1 MTAPAPVEV
10 APGQI
15 AIVDDDGGVN
25 AIAAGD
31 LERAKAEGARLA
43 TQKDVDVARYTSGL
57 AGAAATADAAARGAT
72 FGASDWI
79 QVEGARALAGDDAA
93 DQMRQKTNLL
103 REGFADT
110 TGVAEIAGGFLLPI
124 PGSGAAKGIAGGI
137 GRGLAGA
144 AERAGMRGLASVAE
158 HVVPGALAAAYEGGV
173 MGVGQAMS
181 EAALGNHDL
190 TAERLFAHASKGAL
204 LGGAI
209 GGGLHV
215 GGAAVGRGLARAGEG
230 AVALA
235 ERGSALAERAGAGL
249 ESATARAGEGLI
261 AGVEHLGTG
270 AAGLVRREGE
280 RGAVLLERGG
290 AELARGVEAGGERL
304 AEVASHARVTEA
316 AEAAARK
323 LEGLSSEGVLS
334 RAKGLADEEA
344 FRALGGGNAERAREV
359 GALLREEGIVTATSS
374 RSSQT
379 AKLEAKVADVGA
391 ELEGL
396 QRQAAKGADV
406 GEKIAATSAK
416 QALLRDALTA
426 AEAGAAKVAPRSVGE
441 IAGLGALA
449 MAHPGAALAVGAGK
463 LAREYQANVASA
475 ALGHVAKIENITA
488 ITSAIDAKIASA
500 AEGMRSVVDPTKR
513 GAAIRGAA
521 GELASGIRT
530 GSVDAARAVRE
541 GSQATGSAI
550 DALTVGARSRV
561 TEPVARTSS
570 AVAARIADGL
580 VQSADATAERV
591 RGFVGGSL
599 RQVAPRV
606 ADATTAVATRAVM
619 HLQAIAP
626 RAPRPVNALQ
636 PEKRTITPQQAASF
650 AKSVDAVKDPTI
662 LVRQVVSGQVSRETV
677 EAVRAVYPALFAVMQ
692 GRLLDE
698 VAKLP
703 RELPYPT
710 RVSLSVLFDVA
721 LDASMK
727 PAVIAGLQ
735 AQYSAPSHGGTPPP
749 RPLNPNAF
757 RTAAPASARQ
767 EAPPGRK

>member
-1 MTAPAPVEV
+1 MSGELVGIRDE
-10 APGQI
+10 
-15 AIVDDDGGVN
+15 DGGISYVRP
-25 AIAAGD
+25 GD
-31 LERAKAEGARLA
+31 LAAAKGEGAR
-43 TQKDVDVARYTSGL
+43 VASQLEIDRDNYTRGL
-57 AGAAATADAAARGAT
+57 AGAAATADAMASGAT
-72 FGASDWI
+72 FGGSNWV
-79 QVEGARALAGDDAA
+79 QVEGARLLGGDEAA

-110 TGVAEIAGGFLLPI
+110 NAVAELAGGFLLPV
-124 PGSGAAKGIAGGI
+124 PGTGAAKGVAGAVGK
-137 GRGLAGA
+137 GLAGA

-158 HVVPGALAAAYEGGV
+158 HVVPGALGAAYEGAA

-209 GGGLHV
+209 GTGLHV

-235 ERGSALAERAGAGL
+235 ERGSVFAERAGAGL

-323 LEGLSSEGVLS
+323 LDGLSSEGVLS

-374 RSSQT
+374 RSSQA
-379 AKLEAKVADVGA
+379 AKLETKLASVGE

-396 QRQAAKGADV
+396 QRQAAKGGEV
-406 GEKIAATSAK
+406 GEQIAATQAK
-416 QALLRDALTA
+416 QSLLRDALTA

-449 MAHPGAALAVGAGK
+449 VAHPGAALAVGAGK

-500 AEGMRSVVDPTKR
+500 AEGMRGVVDPAKR

-521 GELASGIRT
+521 GELAGGIRT

-550 DALTVGARSRV
+550 DALTVGARARV

-570 AVAARIADGL
+570 ALAARIADGM

-626 RAPRPVNALQ
+626 RPPSPVNALQ
-636 PEKRTITPQQAASF
+636 PEKRSITPQQAASF
-650 AKSVDAVKDPTI
+650 AKSIDAVKDPTI

-677 EAVRAVYPALFAVMQ
+677 EAVRAVYPSLFAVMQ

-735 AQYSAPSHGGTPPP
+735 SQYSAPSHGGTPPP

>member
-1 MTAPAPVEV
+1 MSGELVGIRDE
-10 APGQI
+10 
-15 AIVDDDGGVN
+15 DGGISYVRP
-25 AIAAGD
+25 GD
-31 LERAKAEGARLA
+31 LAAAKGEGAAVA
-43 TQKDVDVARYTSGL
+43 TQGEIDKDNYTRGL
-57 AGAAATADAAARGAT
+57 AGAAATADAMASGAT
-72 FGASDWI
+72 FGGSNWL
-79 QVEGARALAGDDAA
+79 QVEGARLLGGDEAA

-110 TGVAEIAGGFLLPI
+110 NAVAELAGGFLLPV
-124 PGSGAAKGIAGGI
+124 PGVGAAKGVAGAVGK
-137 GRGLAGA
+137 GLAGV

-158 HVVPGALAAAYEGGV
+158 HVLPGALGAAYEGGV

-230 AVALA
+230 AIALA
-235 ERGSALAERAGAGL
+235 ERGSVFAERAGAGL
-249 ESATARAGEGLI
+249 ESATARAGEGLV
-261 AGVEHLGTG
+261 AGVEQLGAG

-334 RAKGLADEEA
+334 RARGLADEEA
-344 FRALGGGNAERAREV
+344 FRALGGGHAERAREV

-374 RSSQT
+374 RTSQA
-379 AKLEAKVADVGA
+379 AKLETKLASVGE

-396 QRQAAKGADV
+396 QRQAAKGGEV
-406 GEKIAATSAK
+406 GEQIASAQAK
-416 QALLRDALTA
+416 QALLRDALA
-426 AEAGAAKVAPRSVGE
+426 ASEAGAAKVAPRSVGE
-441 IAGLGALA
+441 LAGLGALA
-449 MAHPGAALAVGAGK
+449 VAHPGAALALGAGK
-463 LAREYQANVASA
+463 VAREYQANIASA
-475 ALGHVAKIENITA
+475 ALGHVSKLENITA

-500 AEGMRSVVDPTKR
+500 AEGMRGVVDPAKR
-513 GAAIRGAA
+513 SAAIRGASS
-521 GELASGIRT
+521 ELAGGIRT
-530 GSVDAARAVRE
+530 GSTDAAQALRA
-541 GSQATGSAI
+541 GSQSTGSAI
-550 DALTVGARSRV
+550 DALTVGAKTRV
-561 TEPVARTSS
+561 AEPVARTSS

-580 VQSADATAERV
+580 VQGADVTAERV

-626 RAPRPVNALQ
+626 RAPSPVNALQ
-636 PEKRTITPQQAASF
+636 PEKRSITPQQAASF

-677 EAVRAVYPALFAVMQ
+677 EAVRAVYPSLFAVMQ

-735 AQYSAPSHGGTPPP
+735 SQYSAPSAGGTPPP

>member
-1 MTAPAPVEV
+1 MTAPGVVGIVE
-10 APGQI
+10 
-15 AIVDDDGGVN
+15 DTGGISYVRE
-25 AIAAGD
+25 AD
-31 LERAKAEGARLA
+31 LERAKSEGARVA
-43 TQKDVDVARYTSGL
+43 TQDEIDRSNYRGGL
-57 AGAAATADAAARGAT
+57 AGAAATADALASGAT
-72 FGASDWI
+72 FGGSTWL
-79 QVEGARALAGDDAA
+79 QVEGARLLGGDAAA

-103 REGFADT
+103 REEFAGTNDA
-110 TGVAEIAGGFLLPI
+110 AELAGGFLLPV
-124 PGSGAAKGIAGGI
+124 PGSGAVKGIAGGI
-137 GRGLAGA
+137 GKGLAGV

-158 HVVPGALAAAYEGGV
+158 HVVPGALGAAFEGGA

-209 GGGLHV
+209 GTGLHV

-230 AVALA
+230 AIALA
-235 ERGSALAERAGAGL
+235 ERGSVFAERAGAGL
-249 ESATARAGEGLI
+249 ESATARAGEGLV

-290 AELARGVEAGGERL
+290 AELARGVETGGERL

-316 AEAAARK
+316 AETAARK

-374 RSSQT
+374 RTTQAAKVE
-379 AKLEAKVADVGA
+379 AKLASVGE

-396 QRQAAKGADV
+396 QRQAAKGGEV
-406 GEKIAATSAK
+406 GEQIAATQAK
-416 QALLRDALTA
+416 QSLLRDALTA

-441 IAGLGALA
+441 LAGLGALA
-449 MAHPGAALAVGAGK
+449 VAHPGAALALGAGK
-463 LAREYQANVASA
+463 VAREYQANLASA
-475 ALGHVAKIENITA
+475 ALGHVSKIENITA

-500 AEGMRSVVDPTKR
+500 AEGMRGVVDPAKR

-521 GELASGIRT
+521 GELAGGIRT
-530 GSVDAARAVRE
+530 GSADAARAVRE

-550 DALTVGARSRV
+550 DALTVGARARV

-570 AVAARIADGL
+570 ALAARIADGM

-626 RAPRPVNALQ
+626 RAPSPVNALQ

-650 AKSVDAVKDPTI
+650 AKSIDAVKDPTI

-735 AQYSAPSHGGTPPP
+735 SQYSAPSTGGTPPP

>member
-1 MTAPAPVEV
+1 MTAPGTVGIVEST
-10 APGQI
+10 
-15 AIVDDDGGVN
+15 GGISYVRK
-25 AIAAGD
+25 AD
-31 LERAKAEGARLA
+31 LDAAKAEGAR
-43 TQKDVDVARYTSGL
+43 VASQDEIDRANYTSGL

-79 QVEGARALAGDDAA
+79 QVEGARALGGEDAA

-110 TGVAEIAGGFLLPI
+110 NAVAELAGGFLI
-124 PGSGAAKGIAGGI
+124 PVPGVGVAKGIAGGI

-158 HVVPGALAAAYEGGV
+158 HVLPGALGAAYEGGV

-209 GGGLHV
+209 GTGLHV

-235 ERGSALAERAGAGL
+235 ERGSVFAERAGTGL
-249 ESATARAGEGLI
+249 ESATARAGEGLV
-261 AGVEHLGTG
+261 AGVEQLGAG

-323 LEGLSSEGVLS
+323 LEGLTSEGVLS

-359 GALLREEGIVTATSS
+359 GAMLREEGIVTATSS
-374 RSSQT
+374 RGSQAAKVE
-379 AKLEAKVADVGA
+379 AKLASVGE

-396 QRQAAKGADV
+396 QRQAAKGGEV
-406 GEKIAATSAK
+406 GEQIASAQAK
-416 QALLRDALTA
+416 QALLRDALA
-426 AEAGAAKVAPRSVGE
+426 ASEAGAKVAPRSVGE
-441 IAGLGALA
+441 LAGLGALA
-449 MAHPGAALAVGAGK
+449 VAHPGAALALGAGK
-463 LAREYQANVASA
+463 VAREYQANIASA
-475 ALGHVAKIENITA
+475 ALGHVSKLENITA

-500 AEGMRSVVDPTKR
+500 AEGMRGVVDPAKR

-521 GELASGIRT
+521 GELAGGIRA
-530 GSVDAARAVRE
+530 GSTDAARAVRE

-550 DALTVGARSRV
+550 DALTVGAKTRV
-561 TEPVARTSS
+561 AEPVARTSS

-580 VQSADATAERV
+580 VQGADVTAERV

-626 RAPRPVNALQ
+626 RAPSPVNALQ
-636 PEKRTITPQQAASF
+636 PEKRSITPQQAASF

-677 EAVRAVYPALFAVMQ
+677 EAVRAVYPSLFAVMQ

-735 AQYSAPSHGGTPPP
+735 SQYSAPSHGGTPPP

>member
-31 LERAKAEGARLA
+31 LDRARAEGARLA

-57 AGAAATADAAARGAT
+57 SGAAATADALQRGAT
-72 FGASDWI
+72 FGAGDWL
-79 QVEGARALAGDDAA
+79 QVEGARLLGGDDAA

-110 TGVAEIAGGFLLPI
+110 TGVSEIAGGFLLPV
-124 PGSGAAKGIAGGI
+124 PGGGAAKGIAGAVGK
-137 GRGLAGA
+137 GLAGV

-158 HVVPGALAAAYEGGV
+158 HVLPGALGAAYEGGV

-209 GGGLHV
+209 GTGLHV

-235 ERGSALAERAGAGL
+235 ERGSVFAERAGAGL

-261 AGVEHLGTG
+261 AGVEQLGAG

-323 LEGLSSEGVLS
+323 LEGLTSEGVLS

-374 RSSQT
+374 RGSQAAKVE
-379 AKLEAKVADVGA
+379 AKLASVGE

-396 QRQAAKGADV
+396 QRQAAKGGEV
-406 GEKIAATSAK
+406 GEQIASAQAK
-416 QALLRDALTA
+416 QALLRDALA
-426 AEAGAAKVAPRSVGE
+426 ASEAGAKVAPRSVGE
-441 IAGLGALA
+441 LAGLGALA
-449 MAHPGAALAVGAGK
+449 VAHPGAALALGAGK
-463 LAREYQANVASA
+463 VAREYQANIASA
-475 ALGHVAKIENITA
+475 ALGHVSKLENITA

-500 AEGMRSVVDPTKR
+500 AEGMRGVVDPAKR

-521 GELASGIRT
+521 GELAGGIRA
-530 GSVDAARAVRE
+530 GSTDAARAVRE

-550 DALTVGARSRV
+550 DALTVGARTRV
-561 TEPVARTSS
+561 AEPVARTSS

-580 VQSADATAERV
+580 VQGADVTAERV

-626 RAPRPVNALQ
+626 RAPSPVNALQ
-636 PEKRTITPQQAASF
+636 PEKRSITPQQAASF

-677 EAVRAVYPALFAVMQ
+677 EAVRAVYPSLFAVMQ

-735 AQYSAPSHGGTPPP
+735 SQYSAPSHGGTPPP

>member
-1 MTAPAPVEV
+1 MTEPAQV
-10 APGQI
+10 
-15 AIVDDDGGVN
+15 AIVDEDGTVSTV
-25 AIAAGD
+25 AAGD
-31 LERAKAEGARLA
+31 VAAAKLEGAR
-43 TQKDVDVARYTSGL
+43 VASQGEIDKAHYRGGL
-57 AGAAATADAAARGAT
+57 AGAAATADALQRGAT
-72 FGASDWI
+72 FGGGDWL
-79 QVEGARALAGDDAA
+79 QVEGARLLGGEDAA
-93 DQMRQKTNLL
+93 DQMRQKTNIL
-103 REGFADT
+103 RDNFADT
-110 TGVAEIAGGFLLPI
+110 TGMAEIAGGFLLPV
-124 PGSGAAKGIAGGI
+124 PGGGVAKGVAGAVGK
-137 GRGLAGA
+137 GLAGV

-158 HVVPGALAAAYEGGV
+158 HVLPGALGAAYEGGV

-209 GGGLHV
+209 GTGLHV

-235 ERGSALAERAGAGL
+235 ERGSVFAERAGAGL
-249 ESATARAGEGLI
+249 ESATARAGEGLV
-261 AGVEHLGTG
+261 AGVEQLGAG

-323 LEGLSSEGVLS
+323 LEGLTSEGVLS

-344 FRALGGGNAERAREV
+344 FRALGGSGGANAREV
-359 GALLREEGIVTATSS
+359 GAMLREEGIVTATSS
-374 RSSQT
+374 RTSQAAKVE
-379 AKLEAKVADVGA
+379 AKLASVGE

-396 QRQAAKGADV
+396 QRQAAKGGEV
-406 GEKIAATSAK
+406 GEQIASAQAK
-416 QALLRDALTA
+416 QALLRDALA
-426 AEAGAAKVAPRSVGE
+426 ASEAGAAKVAPRSVGE
-441 IAGLGALA
+441 LAGLGALA
-449 MAHPGAALAVGAGK
+449 VAHPGAALALGAGK
-463 LAREYQANVASA
+463 VAREYQANVASA

-500 AEGMRSVVDPTKR
+500 AAGMRGVVDPAKR
-513 GAAIRGAA
+513 SAAIRGAA
-521 GELASGIRT
+521 GELAGGIRT

-550 DALTVGARSRV
+550 DALTVGARTRV
-561 TEPVARTSS
+561 AEPVARTSS
-570 AVAARIADGL
+570 ALAARIADGL
-580 VQSADATAERV
+580 VQGADVTAERV

-626 RAPRPVNALQ
+626 RAPSPVNALQ
-636 PEKRTITPQQAASF
+636 PEKRSITPQQAASF

-662 LVRQVVSGQVSRETV
+662 LVKQVVSGQVSRETV
-677 EAVRAVYPALFAVMQ
+677 EAVRAVYPSLFAVMQ

-735 AQYSAPSHGGTPPP
+735 SQYSAPVARGTPPP

>member
-1 MTAPAPVEV
+1 MSEEEPLVGIREESGELSYV
-10 APGQI
+10 RKSGLQ
-15 AIVDDDGGVN
+15 
-25 AIAAGD
+25 
-31 LERAKAEGARLA
+31 RAESEGAR
-43 TQKDVDVARYTSGL
+43 VASQLEIDQDNYTRGL

-72 FGASDWI
+72 FGASDWL
-79 QVEGARALAGDDAA
+79 QVEGARLLGGAEAA

-110 TGVAEIAGGFLLPI
+110 TGVSEIAGGFLLPV
-124 PGSGAAKGIAGGI
+124 PGGGVAKGVAGAVGK
-137 GRGLAGA
+137 GLAGV

-158 HVVPGALAAAYEGGV
+158 HVLPGALGAAYEGGV

-209 GGGLHV
+209 GTGLHV

-235 ERGSALAERAGAGL
+235 ERGSAFAERAGAGL
-249 ESATARAGEGLI
+249 ESATARAGEGLV
-261 AGVEHLGTG
+261 AGVEHLGAG

-323 LEGLSSEGVLS
+323 LEGLTSEGVLS

-374 RSSQT
+374 RTSQAAKVE
-379 AKLEAKVADVGA
+379 AKLASVGE

-396 QRQAAKGADV
+396 QRQAAKGGEV
-406 GEKIAATSAK
+406 GEQIASAQAK
-416 QALLRDALTA
+416 QALLRDALA
-426 AEAGAAKVAPRSVGE
+426 ASEAGAAKVAPRSVGE
-441 IAGLGALA
+441 LAGMGALA
-449 MAHPGAALAVGAGK
+449 VAHPGAALALGAGK
-463 LAREYQANVASA
+463 LAKEYQANVASA
-475 ALGHVAKIENITA
+475 ALGHVSKLENITA

-500 AEGMRSVVDPTKR
+500 AEGMRGVVDPAKR
-513 GAAIRGAA
+513 SAAIRGAA
-521 GELASGIRT
+521 GELAGGIRT
-530 GSVDAARAVRE
+530 GSTDAARAVRE

-550 DALTVGARSRV
+550 DALTVGARTRV
-561 TEPVARTSS
+561 AEPVARTSS

-580 VQSADATAERV
+580 VQGADVTAERV

-626 RAPRPVNALQ
+626 RAPSPVNALQ
-636 PEKRTITPQQAASF
+636 PEKRSITPQQAASF

-677 EAVRAVYPALFAVMQ
+677 EAVRAVYPSLFAVMQ

-735 AQYSAPSHGGTPPP
+735 SQYSAPSTGGTPPP

>member
-1 MTAPAPVEV
+1 VSDAPPLVGIRDE
-10 APGQI
+10 
-15 AIVDDDGGVN
+15 DGGISYVRP
-25 AIAAGD
+25 GD
-31 LERAKAEGARLA
+31 LAAAKGEGATVA
-43 TQKDVDVARYTSGL
+43 TQGEIDRDNYTRGL

-72 FGASDWI
+72 FGASDWL
-79 QVEGARALAGDDAA
+79 QVEGARLVGGEDAA
-93 DQMRQKTNLL
+93 DQMRQKTSLL

-110 TGVAEIAGGFLLPI
+110 NAAAEFAGGFLLPV
-124 PGSGAAKGIAGGI
+124 PGSGAAKGLAGAVGK
-137 GRGLAGA
+137 GLAGA
-144 AERAGMRGLASVAE
+144 AERAGMRGLAGIAE
-158 HVVPGALAAAYEGGV
+158 HVVPGALGAAFEGGA

-209 GGGLHV
+209 GTGLHV

-249 ESATARAGEGLI
+249 ESATARAGEGLV

-344 FRALGGGNAERAREV
+344 FRALGGSGGGANAREV

-374 RSSQT
+374 RTSQAAKVE
-379 AKLEAKVADVGA
+379 AKLANVGE

-396 QRQAAKGADV
+396 QRQAAKGGDV
-406 GEKIAATSAK
+406 GEQIAATQAK
-416 QALLRDALTA
+416 QALLRDALA
-426 AEAGAAKVAPRSVGE
+426 ASEAGAAKVAPRSVGE
-441 IAGLGALA
+441 IAGMGALA
-449 MAHPGAALAVGAGK
+449 VAHPGAALAVGAGK

-500 AEGMRSVVDPTKR
+500 AEGMRSVVDPAKR

-521 GELASGIRT
+521 GELAGGIRT

-550 DALTVGARSRV
+550 DALTVGARARV

-570 AVAARIADGL
+570 ALAARIADGM

-591 RGFVGGSL
+591 RGFVGGAL

-626 RAPRPVNALQ
+626 RAPSPVNALQ
-636 PEKRTITPQQAASF
+636 PEKRSITPQQAASF
-650 AKSVDAVKDPTI
+650 AKSIDAVKDPTI

-735 AQYSAPSHGGTPPP
+735 SQYSAPSTGGTPPP